1 VLQARFAEFGDIGTR
16 FFEGLWQAQR
26 HAPSQACLILELSGA
41 YMRAGFIAAPE
52 RAVRFGA
59 YGKSRLLEGIGRRL
73 CALGKRVRYTT
84 SGDLIAHLTASL
96 ADGTLP
102 QRLSYW
108 THFHLL
114 IIDEFGLDYVERK
127 LDSQAAHLLFKVVA
141 ARNGKSLTAMGTNIE
156 FDAWAAYL
164 GDAPLAMALLDRV
177 VDRAVDRAVL
187 LKIVGKSYRAAR
199 AMPNKA
205 TKSSESTR

>member
-1 VLQARFAEFGDIGTR
+1 MVGQ
-16 FFEGLWQAQR
+16 
-26 HAPSQACLILELSGA
+26 SG
-41 YMRAGFIAAPE
+41 
-52 RAVRFGA
+52 V
-59 YGKSRLLEGIGRRL
+59 GKSRLLEGIGRRL
-73 CALGKRVRYTT
+73 CALGKRVRYST
-84 SGDLIAHLTASL
+84 SGDLLADLTASL

-108 THFHLL
+108 TNFDLL

-141 ARNGKSLTAMGTNIE
+141 ARNGKSSTEMGTNID

-164 GDAPLAMALLDRV
+164 GDPPLAMALL
-177 VDRAVDRAVL
+177 DRAVL
-187 LKIVGKSYRAAR
+187 LKIVGKSYRAAH
-199 AMPNKA
+199 AMPNKT